1 MTTRLE
7 HIAVTMVGP
16 QDAAE
21 HGKARALLHE
31 LEAMLARFVQC
42 GERGSIDL
50 HGLPLLPGD
59 HECLRATLGV
69 GEVHAR
75 VQAMGVTEVHESAV
89 PGIWW
94 VRHRDEAGQVSAELL
109 EVTDVPEILK
119 THPAD
124 VRRGWEAL
132 RARLARAGDAEGGA
146 DVVRS

>member
-7 HIAVTMVGP
+7 DIGVTVIGP
-16 QDAAE
+16 DDLAAN
-21 HGKARALLHE
+21 GNARALLHE
-31 LEAMLARFVQC
+31 LEAMLARFVER

-50 HGLPLLPGD
+50 RALPLLPGD
-59 HECLRATLGV
+59 YERLHETLGT
-69 GEVHAR
+69 GEVSAL
-75 VQAMGVTEVHESAV
+75 VQAMGATEVHETAV

-94 VRHRDEAGQVSAELL
+94 VRHFDEAGEAMAESL

-132 RARLARAGDAEGGA
+132 RERLARAGDAEGGA
-146 DVVRS
+146 DVVR